1 MYMYISLY
9 VCIHTGFC
17 RIFATPLRRRKAKN
31 CCDFLMWKSKF
42 APLRLW
48 LCNVTHSLSNY
59 VTM

>member
-1 MYMYISLY
+1 MY
-9 VCIHTGFC
+9 TGFC

-31 CCDFLMWKSKF
+31 RCDFLMWKSKF